1 MHVDLSDTTVL
12 VTGASRGIGRAIARE
27 CAASGARVAAHYVRS
42 STEAASLQAEAP
54 DRIHLFQADLTDL
67 DACGELFHAVV
78 DRLGGLDVLVNNA
91 GVALP
96 LPLDA
101 DADTWRA
108 GWEETMHVNV
118 RAAEYLCRLAIGH
131 FTEHRT
137 ERRTE
142 HPTERRTER
151 LTDRRGGRIINIAS
165 RAAFR
170 GDVPAYMTYAASK
183 GALVALTRSIAS
195 GCGEAGVRAFVVAPG
210 FVRTDMARDFIDAY
224 GEDHVLEGIATDR
237 LTEPE
242 DVAPIVVF
250 LASGRADH
258 ATGSTIDVNAASY
271 IR

>member
-137 ERRTE
+137 DSLS
-142 HPTERRTER
+142 ER
-151 LTDRRGGRIINIAS
+151 LTDHLTKRGGGRIINIAS

-183 GALVALTRSIAS
+183 GALVALTRSIAR
-195 GCGEAGVRAFVVAPG
+195 GCGDAGVRAFVVAPG

-271 IR
+271 MR

>member
-1 MHVDLSDTTVL
+1 MQVDLSDKTVL

-27 CAASGARVAAHYVRS
+27 CAASGARVAVQYLQS
-42 STEAASLQAEAP
+42 STEAKSLQAEAP

-67 DACGELFHAVV
+67 DACDELFHAVV
-78 DRLGGLDVLVNNA
+78 DRLGGLGVLVNNA

-101 DADTWRA
+101 DADTWRT
-108 GWEETMHVNV
+108 GWDETMHVNV

-131 FTEHRT
+131 FS
-137 ERRTE
+137 ER
-142 HPTERRTER
+142 
-151 LTDRRGGRIINIAS
+151 DGGRIINIAS

-170 GDVPAYMTYAASK
+170 GDVPEYMTYAASK
-183 GALVALTRSIAS
+183 GALVALTRSIAR
-195 GCGEAGVRAFVVAPG
+195 GCGGAGVRAFVVAPG
-210 FVRTDMARDFIDAY
+210 FVRTDMSRDFIDAY
-224 GEDHVLEGIATDR
+224 GEDHVLEGIATER